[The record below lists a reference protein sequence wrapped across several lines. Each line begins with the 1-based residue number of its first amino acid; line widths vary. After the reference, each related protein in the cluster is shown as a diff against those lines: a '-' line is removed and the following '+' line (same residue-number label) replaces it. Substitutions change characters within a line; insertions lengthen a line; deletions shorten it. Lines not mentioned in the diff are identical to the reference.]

1 MHFHNYNVLV
11 FDTFSVK
18 SKNILAVFFALQRSI
33 ISTGLEHVV
42 DTTLYLWKGQVDMKS
57 NIIWEWIREEEKKDI
72 FDSYRSN
79 LIDKSFAWFLCN
91 LEENTILTVRSLFIL
106 VLCPLLTK
114 SILSIARAERKSESN
129 VSWWLIR
136 CNARILL
143 LLCCHHFWYSLQQ
156 HVFSLMFFSI
166 PYQ

>member
-1 MHFHNYNVLV
+1 MLFNAFIFIGSWHMILSKCSSFCVFTQYTRFVTIKACLHFHNHDVLV

-18 SKNILAVFFALQRSI
+18 KHFGSFLALQRSI

-57 NIIWEWIREEEKKDI
+57 NIIWEWSREEKKKDI

-91 LEENTILTVRSLFIL
+91 LEENMILTVRSLFIL
-106 VLCPLLTK
+106 YIVHFLLK
-114 SILSIARAERKSESN
+114 
-129 VSWWLIR
+129 
-136 CNARILL
+136 
-143 LLCCHHFWYSLQQ
+143 
-156 HVFSLMFFSI
+156 VF
-166 PYQ
+166 